1 MRYRASK
8 DEINTFFDKGAY
20 RGHTTCMSPVKT
32 AKRHAQIRADFLSK
46 KSAAVECKVSAMH
59 ECEVDDSICDQES
72 QVLGQ

>member
-8 DEINTFFDKGAY
+8 AEINTFFDKGAY
-20 RGHTTCMSPVKT
+20 SGHTTCMSPVKT

-46 KSAAVECKVSAMH
+46 KSVEVEVVAAVHECK
-59 ECEVDDSICDQES
+59 VDDSICDQES